1 MGGARKGVLQT
12 GAVVDDPTRVTSA
25 SRAWCRRQKG
35 NDSTERSLAFIAQ
48 NVRGLSATKLEC
60 LFELMTQRCA
70 YAAVITETKR
80 YAESDAVEYER
91 EQGTFLV
98 FYHGL
103 AANGKNRR
111 SQGVA
116 VVLSPEAASDWKC
129 AESPPP
135 VVTFGE
141 RIIALQLAA
150 RGLSR
155 GHSKYKKVLLV
166 GAYAPV
172 SSAPEGE
179 RELFLRNLQA
189 AVESAERD
197 ALLVVGGDFNA
208 QWGFGSL
215 TLS

>member
-25 SRAWCRRQKG
+25 SRAWCRRPKG

-80 YAESDAVEYER
+80 CAESDAVEYPR

-135 VVTFGE
+135 VVMFGE

-155 GHSKYKKVLLV
+155 SQQV
-166 GAYAPV
+166 
-172 SSAPEGE
+172 
-179 RELFLRNLQA
+179 
-189 AVESAERD
+189 
-197 ALLVVGGDFNA
+197 
-208 QWGFGSL
+208 
-215 TLS
+215 

>member
-1 MGGARKGVLQT
+1 MGGARTGVLQT
-12 GAVVDDPTRVTSA
+12 GAVVDDPTRVISA
-25 SRAWCRRQKG
+25 SRASRIRQKG

-48 NVRGLSATKLEC
+48 TRNVRGLSATKLEC
-60 LFELMTQRCA
+60 LFELMTQRCG

-103 AANGKNRR
+103 AAHGKNRR

-135 VVTFGE
+135 PVTFGE

-150 RGLSR
+150 RGLTRSR
-155 GHSKYKKVLLV
+155 GHSKLV
-166 GAYAPV
+166 
-172 SSAPEGE
+172 
-179 RELFLRNLQA
+179 
-189 AVESAERD
+189 
-197 ALLVVGGDFNA
+197 
-208 QWGFGSL
+208 
-215 TLS
+215 